1 MHLHQPGPLPGGLP
15 TFDSDFTVPSSC
27 RRSPLPN
34 VPNLALHAGSII
46 GRDALARAIVFT
58 DEQSAADVTGPDH
71 AHPGSDGAGPT
82 TAIRVTVPS
91 GAAPDPSRAKQGNAL
106 RAGVLGSTD
115 GLVSNLSLVLGV
127 AGSGAARGVIVVAGL
142 AGLVAGSLS
151 MALGEYLSV
160 QSARELFANELKIE
174 AGQLAASPDA
184 EVAELRDIYEHK
196 GVPTE
201 MAAELAE
208 YMVRNDSQ
216 LALDTMAREE
226 LGFDPNELG
235 GSAWIAAGTSL
246 VLFALGASVPLL
258 PFLVTSGQVALLAA
272 AGLSG
277 AALFGLGAAI
287 TRLTGVHPLRS
298 GLRQLAFGAA
308 AASITYGIGV
318 LVGAAVR

>member
-1 MHLHQPGPLPGGLP
+1 MQRL
-15 TFDSDFTVPSSC
+15 T
-27 RRSPLPN
+27 
-34 VPNLALHAGSII
+34 LHAGSII
-46 GRDALARAIVFT
+46 GRDTLERAVVFT
-58 DEQSAADVTGPDH
+58 DEQSGADMTGPDH

-82 TAIRVTVPS
+82 AAIRGTAVPS
-91 GAAPDPSRAKQGNAL
+91 GAAPEPSRAKQGNAL

-184 EVAELRDIYEHK
+184 EVAELRDIYEQK
-196 GVPTE
+196 GVPSK
-201 MAAELAE
+201 MAAELAD

-246 VLFALGASVPLL
+246 MLFALGASVPLL
-258 PFLVTSGQVALLAA
+258 PFLVTSGQVALIVA

-287 TRLTGVHPLRS
+287 TRLTGVNPLRS